1 MYLFHDKS
9 IGGLLRIAFIKEDC
23 LMSNENSTNSSGA
36 ENKRLEK
43 KEKSIAQKAEKKR
56 LKLEKKANKKPM
68 NPGVKTALVV
78 VFGLAVACMLTV
90 GIVGVN
96 MFNYVIS
103 YKNGSL
109 AINLDSYKS
118 QQYQTSIL
126 YYFNDSGKKKELIR
140 LHGEENRMWVD
151 KKNIPDNLKWA
162 FVCCE
167 DKRFYEHSGVDW
179 LRTVKVAVTNS
190 TQGGST
196 ITQQLIKN
204 LTKQNE
210 VTYVRKFSEITK
222 ALNLEANYDKDD
234 ILEAYLNTVYLGSG
248 CYGVKTAAETYF
260 GKNLDELNLAECAL
274 LAAITQNPYKF
285 NPYTNLEKAQ
295 VRQKYCLDTMLNEEK
310 ITQKQYD
317 KAINK
322 KIKLAARTSSSKNDD
337 DDEKAEY
344 QSYYVDYVIEEVMAD
359 LMAEYDY
366 DKSEAWQLV
375 YCGGLKIE
383 TACDVNVQEK
393 LENIYVN
400 RKGFPYAVKDKNGE
414 LPDSACTIMDYQGR
428 IVAIVGG
435 TGEKKGNRVKN
446 RAATS
451 FRQPGSSIKPI
462 SIYAPAVDM
471 GYITSGSTTVLDQC
485 ITLPDGTSWPK
496 NYNGDYGSG
505 SNVTVATAVYRSLNT
520 VPARILHETLGIAT
534 SYKYVTENF
543 KLKHLTASDKDLS
556 PLAVGGTNG
565 GVSTLEMASAYA
577 AFGNGGRV
585 YDSYSY
591 YRVLDRDGKV
601 LLDNT
606 KPTYT
611 QAIKESTASTMLT
624 LLTGVTTNS
633 SGTAYGCAVSGLQTF
648 AKTGTTTDNY
658 DKWICAGTPYYV
670 CSIWYGYN
678 IPSNLGGTSLQIRT
692 ILKQVF
698 GDIHK
703 GLSRKRTFNTV
714 KSELQDN

>member
-1 MYLFHDKS
+1 M
-9 IGGLLRIAFIKEDC
+9 FIFTAYEHRRSLAERFTKEDC
-23 LMSNENSTNSSGA
+23 LMAKEKSANSSEA
-36 ENKRLEK
+36 QEKRLEK
-43 KEKSIAQKAEKKR
+43 KEKRIAQKAEKKR

-68 NPGVKTALVV
+68 NPAAKTALVV
-78 VFGLAVACMLTV
+78 VLGLAVACVLTV
-90 GIVGVN
+90 CIVGIN
-96 MFNYVIS
+96 MFNYVVS
-103 YKNGSL
+103 YKNGAL
-109 AINLDSYKS
+109 ATNLDAYKS

-126 YYFNDSGKKKELIR
+126 YYYNSDGKKKELIR

-151 KKNIPDNLKWA
+151 KKDIPENLKWA

-179 LRTVKVAVTNS
+179 LRTIKVAVTNS
-190 TQGGST
+190 SQGGST

-222 ALNLEANYDKDD
+222 ALNLEENYDKDD
-234 ILEAYLNTVYLGSG
+234 ILEAYLNTIYLGSG

-260 GKNLDELNLAECAL
+260 GKDLDELNLAECAL

-285 NPYTNLEKAQ
+285 NLYTNLEGAQ
-295 VRQKYCLDTMLNEEK
+295 VRQKYCLDSMLAEGK
-310 ITQKQYD
+310 ITEKQYA

-322 KIKLAARTSSSKNDD
+322 KIKLASRKATTTTENDD
-337 DDEKAEY
+337 EDTEY
-344 QSYYVDYVIEEVMAD
+344 QSYYVDYVIDEVIAD
-359 LMAEYDY
+359 LMSEYSY
-366 DKSEAWQLV
+366 DQSEAWQMV
-375 YCGGLKIE
+375 YCGGLRIE
-383 TACDVNVQEK
+383 TACDLDVQNK
-393 LENIYVN
+393 LNDIYEN
-400 RKGFPYAVKDKNGE
+400 RKGFPYSVKDKYGE

-428 IVAIVGG
+428 IVALVGG
-435 TGEKKGNRVKN
+435 TGKKQGNRVKN
-446 RAATS
+446 RATTS
-451 FRQPGSSIKPI
+451 FRQPGSSIKPL
-462 SIYAPAVDM
+462 SIYAPAVDL

-485 ITLPDGTSWPK
+485 ITLPNGDKWPH

-505 SNVTVATAVYRSLNT
+505 GNVTVASAIYRSLNT
-520 VPARILHETLGIAT
+520 VPARILHETLGIST
-534 SYKYVTENF
+534 SYKYATENF
-543 KLKHLTASDKDLS
+543 KLKHLTASDRDLS

-611 QAIKESTASTMLT
+611 QAIKESTASLMLE

-678 IPSNLGGTSLQIRT
+678 IPSNLSGSSQQVRT

-698 GDIHK
+698 GDIHQ

>member
-1 MYLFHDKS
+1 M
-9 IGGLLRIAFIKEDC
+9 A
-23 LMSNENSTNSSGA
+23 NENSQNSSGA

-43 KEKSIAQKAEKKR
+43 KEKRIAQKAEKKR

-68 NPGVKTALVV
+68 NPGLKTALVV
-78 VFGLAVACMLTV
+78 ILGFIVACGLTV
-90 GIVGVN
+90 CIVGLN
-96 MFNYVIS
+96 MFNYVVS

-126 YYFNDSGKKKELIR
+126 YYFNDAGKKKELIR

-151 KKNIPDNLKWA
+151 IKDIPENLKWA
-162 FVCCE
+162 FVCLE
-167 DKRFYEHSGVDW
+167 DKRFYSHSGVDW
-179 LRTVKVAVTNS
+179 LRTVKVAISNS
-190 TQGGST
+190 SQGGST

-210 VTYVRKFSEITK
+210 VTYVRKFSEITR
-222 ALNLEANYDKDD
+222 ALNLEENYDKDE

-260 GKNLDELNLAECAL
+260 NKELDELSLAECAL

-295 VRQKYCLDTMLNEEK
+295 VRQKYCLDCMLEEGK
-310 ITQKQYD
+310 ITEKQHD
-317 KAINK
+317 KAVDK
-322 KIKLAARTSSSKNDD
+322 TIKLANKKSTAKNET
-337 DDEKAEY
+337 DDEDKEY
-344 QSYYVDYVIEEVMAD
+344 QSFYVDYVIDEVMAD
-359 LMAEYDY
+359 LMSEYGY
-366 DKSEAWQLV
+366 DQSEAWQLV
-375 YCGGLKIE
+375 YCGGLRIE
-383 TACDVNVQEK
+383 TACDLNVQKK

-400 RKGFPYAVKDKNGE
+400 RKGFPYAVKDKYGE

-428 IVAIVGG
+428 IVALIGG
-435 TGEKKGNRVKN
+435 TGKKKGNRVKN
-446 RAATS
+446 RATTS
-451 FRQPGSSIKPI
+451 FRQPGSSIKPL

-471 GYITSGSTTVLDQC
+471 GYIKSGSTTILDQC
-485 ITLPDGTSWPK
+485 ITLPNGQKWPH

-505 SNVTVATAVYRSLNT
+505 GNVTVASAIYRSLNT
-520 VPARILHETLGIAT
+520 VPARILHETLGVAT
-534 SYKYVTENF
+534 SYKYATENF
-543 KLKHLTASDKDLS
+543 QLKHLTASDKDLS

-565 GVSTLEMASAYA
+565 GVSTLEMARAYA

-591 YRVLDRDGKV
+591 YRVLDRNGKV
-601 LLDNT
+601 LLDNS
-606 KPTYT
+606 KPTYSR
-611 QAIKESTASTMLT
+611 AIKESTADIMLG

-678 IPSNLGGTSLQIRT
+678 IPSNLSGTSLQIRT

-698 GDIHK
+698 GDIHQ

-714 KSELQDN
+714 KSELQDD

>member
-1 MYLFHDKS
+1 MHRRSFYPV
-9 IGGLLRIAFIKEDC
+9 AFIKEDC
-23 LMSNENSTNSSGA
+23 LMATENSANSSGA
-36 ENKRLEK
+36 KNKRLEK
-43 KEKSIAQKAEKKR
+43 KEKRIAQKAEKKR
-56 LKLEKKANKKPM
+56 LKLEKKANKEPM
-68 NPGVKTALVV
+68 NPGVKAALVV
-78 VFGLAVACMLTV
+78 LLGFITACFLTV
-90 GIVGVN
+90 CIVGIN
-96 MFNYVIS
+96 MFNYVVS
-103 YKNGSL
+103 YKNGAL

-126 YYFNDSGKKKELIR
+126 YYFNDEGKKKELIR

-151 KKNIPDNLKWA
+151 KKDIPENLKWA
-162 FVCCE
+162 FVCLE
-167 DKRFYEHSGVDW
+167 DKRFYSHNGVDW
-179 LRTVKVAVTNS
+179 FRTIKVAVSNNS
-190 TQGGST
+190 QGGST

-222 ALNLEANYDKDD
+222 ALNLEQNYEKDD

-260 GKNLDELNLAECAL
+260 GKSLDQLTLAECAL

-285 NPYTNLEKAQ
+285 NPYTNMEKAK
-295 VRQKYCLDTMLNEEK
+295 VRQNYCLDCMLEEGK
-310 ITQKQYD
+310 ITQKQHD
-317 KAINK
+317 KAVDK
-322 KIKLAARTSSSKNDD
+322 TIKLANRTSSNNDN
-337 DDEKAEY
+337 DESETEY
-344 QSYYVDYVIEEVMAD
+344 QSYYVDYVIDEVMAD
-359 LMAEYDY
+359 LMSEYDY

-383 TACDVNVQEK
+383 TACDVNVQNK
-393 LENIYVN
+393 LENIYEN
-400 RKGFPYAVKDKNGE
+400 RKGFPYAVKDKYGQ

-428 IVAIVGG
+428 IVALVGG
-435 TGEKKGNRVKN
+435 TGKKKGNRVKN
-446 RAATS
+446 RATTS
-451 FRQPGSSIKPI
+451 FRQPGSSIKPL
-462 SIYAPAVDM
+462 SVYAPAVDM
-471 GYITSGSTTVLDQC
+471 GYIKSGSTTVLDKC
-485 ITLPDGTSWPK
+485 ITLPNGQQWPK
-496 NYNGDYGSG
+496 NYGGDYGSG
-505 SNVTVATAVYRSLNT
+505 ANVTVASAIYRSLNT

-591 YRVLDRDGKV
+591 YRVLDRNGKV

-606 KPTYT
+606 KPNYT
-611 QAIKESTASTMLT
+611 QAIKESTADIMLQ

-658 DKWICAGTPYYV
+658 DKWICSGTPYYV

-678 IPSNLGGTSLQIRT
+678 YPSNLSGTSLQIRT

-698 GDIHK
+698 SEIHQ

-714 KSELQDN
+714 KSELQVD